1 MGRAQIDMKIFKLRQ
16 PIIYSFFSAPSN
28 RCRRRWWVMQCVEVF
43 GSWWYP
49 CFKVTSFRAVSG
61 VCSIQNRSGTH
72 CSYPSEKSFVKE
84 CGSFFLA
91 VTVQACTS
99 VERFRGV
106 DPSVFY
112 SEIRHPFLLI
122 LCKQSRPYQENRTIC
137 QNLGKKMTTLAQ
149 FGTTTENC
157 LVTPYMHQGTLAI
170 VIFHGLSS
178 NFKFERL
185 LLAIVLDL
193 GSGSGI

>member
-99 VERFRGV
+99 VERDSEGWIQVYTIQRLDTPSYWFFVSRV
-106 DPSVFY
+106 D
-112 SEIRHPFLLI
+112 LI
-122 LCKQSRPYQENRTIC
+122 KRTE
-137 QNLGKKMTTLAQ
+137 Q
-149 FGTTTENC
+149 FARIWAKNWP
-157 LVTPYMHQGTLAI
+157 L
-170 VIFHGLSS
+170 
-178 NFKFERL
+178 
-185 LLAIVLDL
+185 
-193 GSGSGI
+193 

>member
-1 MGRAQIDMKIFKLRQ
+1 MFLPIREILREGMWQ
-16 PIIYSFFSAPSN
+16 FFPCGHSSGMYI
-28 RCRRRWWVMQCVEVF
+28 CR
-43 GSWWYP
+43 
-49 CFKVTSFRAVSG
+49 
-61 VCSIQNRSGTH
+61 
-72 CSYPSEKSFVKE
+72 
-84 CGSFFLA
+84 
-91 VTVQACTS
+91 
-99 VERFRGV
+99 ERFRGV
-106 DPSVFY
+106 DPSVYY

-122 LCKQSRPYQENRTIC
+122 LCKQSRPYQENRKIC
-137 QNLGKKMTTLAQ
+137 QNLGKKLTTLAQ

-178 NFKFERL
+178 NFTFERL